1 MLAVAA
7 EDRSTGDEA
16 VGQHYFLV
24 ASGFVVPSVVGD
36 VEYAVGLQ
44 EFGGSVLS
52 HLVEPVN
59 KRCNFFRTDVGH
71 VSIARVGACGAGHE
85 VASVV
90 QDVGRELVG
99 GGNGRNAVF
108 LAEVEHFG
116 QRQGGSPEVIGVGIG
131 VGSGHAGQ
139 VIEAVGRERCLVE
152 HEGGT
157 GRGFLQSI
165 LEVGEGF
172 VPCVVV
178 NLVLVHGSF
187 VFSLLGLVA
196 DVFVLGGIFG
206 QFAPVHVASYTL
218 IVAFPVVI
226 ECCVVVCH
234 ILLGHVVVYVRIG
247 RLVGH
252 CGQRVELGLVPNE
265 RRVDQ
270 TVRPGAVSLLCV
282 DDGVGVETGIV
293 DYLTHNGFSVGRDVH
308 GGYILRG
315 TVREVLGGIRQSLA
329 FVFAIGVLGPNH
341 GIHHQ
346 VVLVVAAVVHAL
358 CTADAVFIGSNGV
371 GAVHARFAA

>member
-36 VEYAVGLQ
+36 VEYAVGLH
-44 EFGGSVLS
+44 EVGGCVLS
-52 HLVEPVN
+52 LFCEPVN
-59 KRCNFFRTDVGH
+59 KRRNLFRFDVSH
-71 VSIARVGACGAGHE
+71 VSVACVRFCRAGYEVG
-85 VASVV
+85 SVV
-90 QDVGRELVG
+90 QDVGSELVG
-99 GGNGRNAVF
+99 GSNAVNAVF
-108 LAEVEHFG
+108 RVEVEHFG
-116 QRQGGSPEVIGVGIG
+116 QRKSRSPEVIGVGVG

-139 VIEAVGRERCLVE
+139 VVLSVGRKRNLVE
-152 HEGGT
+152 YERST
-157 GRGFLQSI
+157 GRGFLQSV
-165 LEVGEGF
+165 LEVGESF
-172 VPCVVV
+172 VPSVVV
-178 NLVLVHGSF
+178 NLVLIHSGF
-187 VFSLLGLVA
+187 VFSFLGFVA